1 MIISAIITTYNSEKF
16 IRRTIDSILN
26 QDKQGKDFEMEVIVV
41 DDCSKDNTKKII
53 EEYTNVIFI
62 QNEVNSGGPN
72 KGRNS
77 GLEKASGEFIC
88 IVDHDDEW
96 LPTKISEQLDCVSN
110 EYLIVTSGYLQIDV
124 QSNTEEERGNHPK
137 ERITH
142 HKENETFLNKLAKN
156 KNGEKAYIG
165 SILFHKTLKN
175 ISFEDKFGMV
185 DFDWLLRLF
194 RNNKSIEINKPLYRR
209 YFYGSNLSMDENY
222 RKNDY
227 DLSLQTV
234 LSYKNEFPE
243 IVKKSIKRI
252 NGSMARYYFVMGNMK
267 KSRYYFL
274 HSEIGLK
281 TILYYLSS
289 YAGSGF
295 VKKHFNVFG

>member
-1 MIISAIITTYNSEKF
+1 MVISAIITTYNSEKF
-16 IRRTIDSILN
+16 IRRTIDSILH
-26 QDKQGKDFEMEVIVV
+26 QDKQGKNFEMEVIVV
-41 DDCSKDNTKKII
+41 DDCSGDNTKKIV
-53 EEYTNVIFI
+53 EDYADVIFI
-62 QNEVNSGGPN
+62 QNNVNSGGPN

-77 GLEKASGEFIC
+77 GLQKASGEYLC

-96 LPTKISEQLDCVSN
+96 LPTKISEQLDCVST
-110 EYLIVTSGYLQIDV
+110 EYLIVTSNYLQIDV
-124 QSNTEEERGNHPK
+124 DSNTEEERGNHPK
-137 ERITH
+137 EKITRH
-142 HKENETFLNKLAKN
+142 NENETFLNKLAKN

-165 SILFHKTLKN
+165 SILFHKSLKS
-175 ISFEDKFGMV
+175 IYFEEKFGMV

-222 RKNDY
+222 RRNDY

-252 NGSMARYYFVMGNMK
+252 NGSMARYYYVMGNMK
-267 KSRYYFL
+267 KSRYYFI
-274 HSEIGLK
+274 HSEIDVK
-281 TILYYLSS
+281 TILYYLTS
-289 YAGSGF
+289 YAGSGM